1 MATRRRFA
9 AQRATIDRELKAILA
24 KMGATSGRVDL
35 DITERDTACTIAF
48 DRSGKRYV
56 FRCAK
61 WAHPND
67 NYRAAQLT
75 IVRLYQA
82 LEDYGTT
89 REEADAAP
97 LPTRQTKQR
106 EAETAF
112 DHLFGAFLPPPD
124 DKVLLLGDG
133 TAPWWEALGVARDAD
148 RRAIENAYKALAR
161 VHHPDTGGSV
171 DSFVRLRRAYEAGI
185 AALRERGA
193 A

>member
-1 MATRRRFA
+1 MAVRRRFE

-35 DITERDTACTIAF
+35 DITERDRTATIVF
-48 DRSGKRYV
+48 DRNGKRYT

-61 WAHPND
+61 WPVPLD

-89 REEADAAP
+89 REEADASPLKERQQQQRAAEAAFDQLFGTFQP
-97 LPTRQTKQR
+97 LP
-106 EAETAF
+106 
-112 DHLFGAFLPPPD
+112 D
-124 DKVLLLGDG
+124 DTVLLIGDG
-133 TAPWWEALGVARDAD
+133 TVNWWEVLGVARDAD
-148 RRAIENAYKALAR
+148 RRAIENAFKALAR
-161 VHHPDTGGSV
+161 VHHPDTGGS
-171 DSFVRLRRAYEAGI
+171 SAAFVRLRRAYEAGI
-185 AALRERGA
+185 AAVA